1 MDADGGDDDDQGM
14 FGFQSGG
21 EKEPL
26 NLQWSEKM
34 VGIANNYKY
43 LNGLYTSEFIF

>member
-14 FGFQSGG
+14 FVFWWGG
-21 EKEPL
+21 EKEL
-26 NLQWSEKM
+26 VNLQWSEKM
-34 VGIANNYKY
+34 GGIANKYKY